1 MTALG
6 LVQNLTSGF
15 KDTENSAPETS
26 EENLGICRADYV
38 VTLMTE
44 RACKAPTS
52 PIADLRL

>member
-6 LVQNLTSGF
+6 LAQNLKSGF
-15 KDTENSAPETS
+15 KDAENSAPETS
-26 EENLGICRADYV
+26 EENLGICGADSV

-52 PIADLRL
+52 PIADPRL